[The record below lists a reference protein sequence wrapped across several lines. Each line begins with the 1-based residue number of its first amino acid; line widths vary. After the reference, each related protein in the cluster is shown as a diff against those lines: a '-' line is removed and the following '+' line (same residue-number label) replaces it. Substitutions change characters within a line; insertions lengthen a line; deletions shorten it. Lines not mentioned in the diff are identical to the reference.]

1 MVKNKTIKL
10 FLILGVILF
19 SLVGVVGCSNVES
32 EKINV
37 KILYRDDIY
46 NIEIFKDSQFDLSKM
61 NFISNKED
69 AIVLYGENFE
79 MEYKNESLSQDVV
92 FMVCDYN
99 GTENLG
105 KMYTLKEAYDNN
117 YINDDDINEIY
128 NNYINT
134 NKNLMIEKEIEL
146 KILNDRLVAIKER
159 NNDASLDDISIYGY
173 YGNYNNSY
181 VVRLSDRYNDFTTV
195 EKELIINDVIFQY
208 SGPSFLVWV
217 DE

>member
-1 MVKNKTIKL
+1 MFKNKTIKL

-37 KILYRDDIY
+37 EILYRDDIY
-46 NIEIFKDSQFDLSKM
+46 NIEIFKGSQFDLSKI
-61 NFISNKED
+61 NFILNKED

-117 YINDDDINEIY
+117 YISDDDINEIY
-128 NNYINT
+128 NNYTNT

-159 NNDASLDDISIYGY
+159 NNDAVLDDISIYGY

-181 VVRLSDRYNDFTTV
+181 VIRLSDRYNDFTTV
-195 EKELIINDVIFQY
+195 EKELKINDVIFQY

>member
-1 MVKNKTIKL
+1 MFEDKKIKL
-10 FLILGVILF
+10 FLVLEVILF
-19 SLVGVVGCSNVES
+19 ILVGVVGCSNVES

-46 NIEIFKDSQFDLSKM
+46 NIEIFKGSQFDFSEI

-79 MEYKNESLSQDVV
+79 MEYKNESLNQDVV

-117 YINDDDINEIY
+117 YISDDDINEIY
-128 NNYINT
+128 NNYTNI
-134 NKNLMIEKEIEL
+134 NKNLVLEKEIEL

-159 NNDASLDDISIYGY
+159 NNDALLDDISIYGY

-181 VVRLSDRYNDFTTV
+181 VIRLSDRYNDFTTV
-195 EKELIINDVIFQY
+195 EKELKINDVIFQY

>member
-1 MVKNKTIKL
+1 MFKRKKIKF
-10 FLILGVILF
+10 FLIFGVSLF

-46 NIEIFKDSQFDLSKM
+46 NIEIFKGSQLDLSKI

-128 NNYINT
+128 NNYTNT

-181 VVRLSDRYNDFTTV
+181 VIRLSDRYNDFTTV
-195 EKELIINDVIFQY
+195 EKELKINDVIFQY

-217 DE
+217 EE

>member
-1 MVKNKTIKL
+1 MFKNKTIKL
-10 FLILGVILF
+10 FLILGLILF

-46 NIEIFKDSQFDLSKM
+46 NIEIFKGSQFDLSKI

-69 AIVLYGENFE
+69 AIVLYGENFD
-79 MEYKNESLSQDVV
+79 MKYKNESLSQDVV

-117 YINDDDINEIY
+117 YISDDDINEIY
-128 NNYINT
+128 NNYTNT
-134 NKNLMIEKEIEL
+134 NKNLMLEKEIEL
-146 KILNDRLVAIKER
+146 KILNDKLVAIKER
-159 NNDASLDDISIYGY
+159 NNDAVLDDISVYGY

-181 VVRLSDRYNDFTTV
+181 VIRLSDRYNDFTTV
-195 EKELIINDVIFQY
+195 EKELKINDVIFQY
-208 SGPSFLVWV
+208 SGPPFLVWV
-217 DE
+217 EE

>member
-1 MVKNKTIKL
+1 MFKRKKIKF
-10 FLILGVILF
+10 FLIFGVILF

-46 NIEIFKDSQFDLSKM
+46 NIEIFKGSQLDLSKI

-128 NNYINT
+128 NNYTNT

-181 VVRLSDRYNDFTTV
+181 VIRLSDRYNDFTTV
-195 EKELIINDVIFQY
+195 EKELKINDVIFQY

-217 DE
+217 EE